1 MTCPLCR
8 DTGKIAV
15 DDYSKLERR
24 VKDCPVCYQYKR
36 MQYGILYR
44 LGKEWLDK
52 LSIGNILNKE
62 DRL

>member
-8 DTGKIAV
+8 DTGKITV

-24 VKDCPVCYQYKR
+24 ISKCPVCVQTKQMRYN
-36 MQYGILYR
+36 IWFR

-52 LSIGNILNKE
+52 LGIGNILNKE
-62 DRL
+62 AR